1 MSTMRR
7 EYFKDVLQDARQVC
21 EELGIEPEDQ
31 GAVIAAL
38 IQSDSLN
45 GLRKAIL
52 TPNYIVAQNGA
63 RNFAATPQSNP
74 QY

>member
-1 MSTMRR
+1 MSAMRR
-7 EYFKDVLQDARQVC
+7 EYFKDVLEDALAVC
-21 EELGIEPEDQ
+21 EEIGIEPEDQ

-45 GLRKAIL
+45 GLRKALL
-52 TPNYIVAQNGA
+52 TPNYILAQNAA
-63 RNFAATPQSNP
+63 RQAPAPT

>member
-1 MSTMRR
+1 MSGLRR
-7 EYFKDVLQDARQVC
+7 EYFKDVLGDAIAVC
-21 EELGIEPEDQ
+21 EEMKIDPEDQ

-45 GLRKAIL
+45 GLRKAML
-52 TPNYIVAQNGA
+52 TPNFIVAQSGV
-63 RNFAATPQSNP
+63 RNPAAAQQST